1 MRDDDVRSSCFA
13 SLDVLCAKFGDD
25 VPYTGGLD
33 QGFVFR
39 GRRVPFL
46 SHMKGI
52 YRAAAQRG
60 PAALSINTS
69 SASPYE
75 DEETA
80 DGVLYAYRAG
90 AVDQAD
96 NRALRAAHDLAVPI
110 VYFVGTRPG
119 WYKPFY
125 PCFVIGDDAVERRV
139 LVTKGEMTGPFDEQ
153 EPVLSEDPIER
164 RYAVREMRVRV
175 HQARFRGRVIPAYEL
190 QCTICRLREVRLLDA
205 AHITSDAEVLGEP
218 AIANGLSLCAIHH
231 RAFDQHLVAITPTYE
246 VEVSRRLLD
255 DEDGPMLDLLKG
267 FHGEPIFLPR
277 RRIQRPDPE
286 RLERRYLRFVEASS
300 RST

>member
-25 VPYTGGLD
+25 LPYAGGLD
-33 QGFVFR
+33 SGFPFR
-39 GRRVPFL
+39 GQRVPFL
-46 SHMKGI
+46 SYMKGI
-52 YRAAAQRG
+52 HRAAVQQG

-75 DEETA
+75 DEDTP

-90 AVDQAD
+90 AVDQPD
-96 NRALRAAHDLAVPI
+96 NRALRAAHDLGVPL

-125 PCFVIGDDAVERRV
+125 PCYVVDDDRGARRV
-139 LVTKGEMTGPFDEQ
+139 LVTRGAMEGAFEDR
-153 EPVLSEDPIER
+153 EPVLMDDPIER

-175 HQARFRGRVIPAYEL
+175 HQARFRGRVIPAYRS
-190 QCTICRLREVRLLDA
+190 QCAICRLKELRLLDA
-205 AHITSDAEVLGEP
+205 AHIVGDADVLGKP
-218 AIANGLSLCAIHH
+218 AVNNGLSLCAIHH
-231 RAFDQHLVAITPTYE
+231 RAFDQNLVAVTPDYD
-246 VEVSRRLLD
+246 VAVSQRLLE

-267 FHGEPIFLPR
+267 FDGTAIVVPQR
-277 RRIQRPDPE
+277 RSHRPDPE
-286 RLERRYLRFVEASS
+286 RLAVRYSRFVEASAA
-300 RST
+300 